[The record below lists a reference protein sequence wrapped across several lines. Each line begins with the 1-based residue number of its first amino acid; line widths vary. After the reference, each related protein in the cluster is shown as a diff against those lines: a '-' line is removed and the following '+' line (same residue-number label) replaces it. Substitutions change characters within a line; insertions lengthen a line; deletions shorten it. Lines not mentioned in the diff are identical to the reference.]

1 MLPQSCPDDQGS
13 PAHPRRDCFAS
24 CLGQDHPDFGPGA
37 PVRAG
42 RVQGWPPLV
51 GTGVRG
57 RVTGARSLVR
67 SGPRRRGAQRLRA
80 VGQGGRH
87 GRPDEVSTG
96 QRTRQNNP
104 PGRHHGVS
112 GVVIPPVEDS
122 ARYPMIFR
130 RAGITESSWRVVLI
144 MTSEASPGVERSGL
158 RSAKSS
164 ITCVIAASNSASG
177 CSVRPRSQR
186 RRT

>member
-1 MLPQSCPDDQGS
+1 MLAQRRPEDQGS
-13 PAHPRRDCFAS
+13 PAHPGETVLPGARAKIISIS
-24 CLGQDHPDFGPGA
+24 CLALRSAPGESRGWA
-37 PVRAG
+37 ALGGGRSQGTSNRGEVPRAVRAAA
-42 RVQGWPPLV
+42 
-51 GTGVRG
+51 
-57 RVTGARSLVR
+57 GATISRCW
-67 SGPRRRGAQRLRA
+67 PRRASRPAGTKSAPASVLARA
-80 VGQGGRH
+80 
-87 GRPDEVSTG
+87 
-96 QRTRQNNP
+96 NP
-104 PGRHHGVS
+104 PGRHHGVP
-112 GVVIPPVEDS
+112 GVVIPPVEGS